1 MKIFF
6 TVLLSSLFL
15 TACQTH
21 LPIISEHITSPDDV
35 NNQPCVSNTD
45 EIKSA
50 NIDYLLY
57 VNRMVDS
64 MIEDNTVQQRVS
76 SKRLKIMIQTINNT
90 DNATQIDMLSVNSA
104 VKNRLLRSGQ
114 FIVVNH
120 SQAADVQ
127 LSGVFEKKQKQA
139 VHCIKNVEQFFLQ
152 LKDSHSKQLIW
163 SDIKQFE

>member
-1 MKIFF
+1 MKNFF

-21 LPIISEHITSPDDV
+21 LPIISDHIASDEV

-45 EIKSA
+45 KTKPA
-50 NIDYLLY
+50 GFDYLLY

-64 MIEDNTVQQRVS
+64 MIEDDTVQQRIS
-76 SKRLKIMIQTINNT
+76 SKRLKILIKTINNT
-90 DNATQIDMLSVNSA
+90 DNAIKIDMLSVNSA

-139 VHCIKNVEQFFLQ
+139 IHCIKNIEQFSLQ